1 MALDEQDLQKIRELM
16 NSTIEPLKTLVIS
29 LHDSHSREIA
39 EVKETIAR
47 MSVKLDKVAAGAHY
61 VTRLVEWSESQDQF
75 QADILRRVQVLEQK
89 VSKLPPPPG

>member
-1 MALDEQDLQKIRELM
+1 MALDEQDLQKISELL
-16 NSTIEPLKTLVIS
+16 NSKIEPLKTLVIS
-29 LHDSHSREIA
+29 LYDSHSREIA
-39 EVKETIAR
+39 EVKEAIAR

>member
-1 MALDEQDLQKIRELM
+1 MALDEQDLQKISELL
-16 NSTIEPLKTLVIS
+16 NSKIEPLKTLVIS
-29 LHDSHSREIA
+29 LYDSHSREIA